1 MTLGKTK
8 LQSLISKS
16 ENIFSIF
23 EKTKND
29 IIKVNSEI
37 NKEAEIRFKTIED
50 LNAELSTLKSQI
62 VKNEKMHLVCNK
74 FGVF

>member
-29 IIKVNSEI
+29 ITIVNDEISKEAVKREEKMKSLNTEI
-37 NKEAEIRFKTIED
+37 NI
-50 LNAELSTLKSQI
+50 LNEQI
-62 VKNEKMHLVCNK
+62 VKNNK
-74 FGVF
+74 VLSNIDKFFE

>member
-1 MTLGKTK
+1 MMLGKTK

-29 IIKVNSEI
+29 IIKV
-37 NKEAEIRFKTIED
+37 
-50 LNAELSTLKSQI
+50 
-62 VKNEKMHLVCNK
+62 KNEKILSNIDK
-74 FGVF
+74 FFE

>member
-29 IIKVNSEI
+29 IIKVNDEI
-37 NKEAEIRFKTIED
+37 AKESANRREQIQS
-50 LNAELSTLKSQI
+50 LNTEVNILGEQI
-62 VKNEKMHLVCNK
+62 VKNNK
-74 FGVF
+74 VLANIDKFFE

>member
-1 MTLGKTK
+1 MLGKTK

-29 IIKVNSEI
+29 IIKVNDEI
-37 NKEAEIRFKTIED
+37 AKESANRREQIQSLNTEVNILGEQIAKNNKVLANID
-50 LNAELSTLKSQI
+50 
-62 VKNEKMHLVCNK
+62 K
-74 FGVF
+74 FFE

>member
-1 MTLGKTK
+1 MILGKTK

-29 IIKVNSEI
+29 IIKVNDEI
-37 NKEAEIRFKTIED
+37 AKESANRREQIQS
-50 LNAELSTLKSQI
+50 LNTEVNILGEQI
-62 VKNEKMHLVCNK
+62 VKNNK
-74 FGVF
+74 VLANIDKFFE

>member
-1 MTLGKTK
+1 MILGKTK

-29 IIKVNSEI
+29 IIIVNDEI
-37 NKEAEIRFKTIED
+37 SKEVADRKDKINL
-50 LNAELSTLKSQI
+50 LNYEANLLNEQI
-62 VKNEKMHLVCNK
+62 VKNNK
-74 FGVF
+74 VLINIDKFFE